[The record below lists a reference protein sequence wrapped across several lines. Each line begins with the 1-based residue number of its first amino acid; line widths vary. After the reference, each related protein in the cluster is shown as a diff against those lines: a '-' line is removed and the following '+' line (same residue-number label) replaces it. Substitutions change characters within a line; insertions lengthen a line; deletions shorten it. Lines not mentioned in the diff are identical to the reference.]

1 MNRAFPSLHGGS
13 FEVRLTFCY
22 PKFYRILTDYL
33 NWLDLIKS
41 RLLSFWNIQH
51 CFFDLVK
58 VLINQFLKRRFVEL
72 AKKIIKLFLF
82 NLLFI
87 VFFYSCL
94 LSLKQNGPTMQSQN
108 CSWGSAEFSYA
119 SSILQGKQEAF
130 ID

>member
-72 AKKIIKLFLF
+72 AKKLSNFFSLISY
-82 NLLFI
+82 LLF
-87 VFFYSCL
+87 FFTVACFLSSRTDLLCSPRIAAGKA
-94 LSLKQNGPTMQSQN
+94 LSLVTHLIFCRGNKN
-108 CSWGSAEFSYA
+108 CT
-119 SSILQGKQEAF
+119 
-130 ID
+130 

>member
-87 VFFYSCL
+87 VFFTVVCFLSSRTDLLCSPRIAAGKE
-94 LSLKQNGPTMQSQN
+94 LSLVTHLIFCTGN
-108 CSWGSAEFSYA
+108 
-119 SSILQGKQEAF
+119 QELY